1 MAKVPLLVLV
11 EGPSDETFF
20 NRVILPNL
28 RSKYSHVTVIPY
40 ARMQAK
46 IVGGVVRAFVSSGAE
61 YVMLHDR
68 DSHVHTCRAECRNEC
83 LARCP
88 GLDTK
93 RVRIVEEAIES
104 WLVAVANGAVRTS
117 RGWAHAKTDMLSKAN
132 FHSMLGPNET
142 PYDVQQEILRSPDLV
157 AGRKRNTSLDY
168 FFLRLP

>member
-1 MAKVPLLVLV
+1 
-11 EGPSDETFF
+11 
-20 NRVILPNL
+20 
-28 RSKYSHVTVIPY
+28 
-40 ARMQAK
+40 
-46 IVGGVVRAFVSSGAE
+46 
-61 YVMLHDR
+61 
-68 DSHVHTCRAECRNEC
+68 
-83 LARCP
+83 
-88 GLDTK
+88 
-93 RVRIVEEAIES
+93 VEEAIES